1 MDFVW
6 ITNDVGDITAVNA
19 GTGISGGGT
28 SGAVTIT
35 NSMATEIAAKGDLI
49 AGTGSQ
55 TFDNVSVGTNGQVLT
70 ADSSTA
76 TGLAWTTVSGAP
88 TSLGFAAGKN
98 KIING
103 DFGINQRNTFTA
115 TNPAGYVMADR
126 WVFSNY
132 VSGTNVCSMQ
142 TFTPGTAP
150 VAGYEGQYFARFANS
165 GQSSASQD
173 SILIQRIEDV
183 RTFANQTVTV
193 SFWAKCDVTSKKI
206 AVEMVQNFGS
216 GGSPSSAVNTYFDQ
230 VTLTTSWARYTVTG
244 TVPSIAGKT
253 IGTTANTSS
262 LQLFL
267 WNSAGSDYNAR
278 TGSIGIQNNT
288 FDMWG
293 IQIEAGSTATAFQ
306 TATGTIQGELAAC
319 QRYYWRSTPS
329 SGYGILT
336 TGGGVYSTTQADVYV
351 ANPVQMRVT
360 PTSMDFSTLELTIP
374 GTSNTTVTGL
384 TFSGTECSALIM
396 RCAVTVASGLTASRT
411 CSLRQGGSS
420 AAYLGFSAEL

>member
-1 MDFVW
+1 MAGAGYKLFN
-6 ITNDVGDITAVNA
+6 TGD
-19 GTGISGGGT
+19 
-28 SGAVTIT
+28 
-35 NSMATEIAAKGDLI
+35 
-49 AGTGSQ
+49 
-55 TFDNVSVGTNGQVLT
+55 VLT
-70 ADSSTA
+70 AAQVNTYLMEQTVMVFADASARTTALTGVVAEGMISFLKDTNSTEYYS
-76 TGLAWTTVSGAP
+76 GSAWVAVGGSVPA
-88 TSLGFAAGKN
+88 SLQYAAGKN

-103 DFGINQRNTFTA
+103 DFAINQRNLFTI
-115 TNPAGYVMADR
+115 TNPSGYAMADR
-126 WVFSNY
+126 WVFSNSI
-132 VSGTNVCSMQ
+132 SGTNVCTMQ
-142 TFTPGTAP
+142 SFTPGTAP
-150 VAGYEGQYFARFANS
+150 VAGYEAQYFARFANS

-173 SILIQRIEDV
+173 SILLQKIEDV

-216 GGSPSSAVNTYFDQ
+216 GGSPSSTVNTYFGQ

-293 IQIEAGSTATAFQ
+293 IQVEEGSTVTDFQ

-319 QRYYWRSTPS
+319 QRYYFKLPGSNNIFYA
-329 SGYGILT
+329 GFNN
-336 TGGGVYSTTQADVYV
+336 STTEAYS
-351 ANPVQMRVT
+351 AIPLPVTMRVR
-360 PTSMDFSTLELTIP
+360 PT
-374 GTSNTTVTGL
+374 TTVTNAASGL
-384 TFSGTECSALIM
+384 AVRISGGTNVACNGTTSIIGNTLQNLWFST
-396 RCAVTVASGLTASRT
+396 TVASGLTAG
-411 CSLRQGGSS
+411 QGSALINIGS
-420 AAYLGFSAEL
+420 AEAIEMSAEL